1 MEPQR
6 AAGWCNLGCLIFW
19 QCFLL
24 DVKQSSVSDI
34 LPQRHHFSP
43 LLQFLRGWCGRCHGP
58 WEVLGSWWLNLTWIY
73 WLLKAIHQCFLST
86 SQIFKSSASSL
97 TLSLAL
103 YSLTFHLFSNFSLFQ
118 WRSVGLVLIVF
129 TPPFAVHPVTDNCE
143 RLSRMVSITCNKR
156 DGA

>member
-34 LPQRHHFSP
+34 LPQRHHFFPSP
-43 LLQFLRGWCGRCHGP
+43 PVFTWMMSGCGRCHGP

-103 YSLTFHLFSNFSLFQ
+103 FSPHISPFLQFQPLVTKRWPCPHCLYSSFCCWPSHWQLWAPFPYGFH
-118 WRSVGLVLIVF
+118 
-129 TPPFAVHPVTDNCE
+129 H
-143 RLSRMVSITCNKR
+143 M
-156 DGA
+156 